1 MTNRERLEKGMENIL
16 QKCSNAK
23 GYTLTDILSIA
34 EDTFV
39 DAGYRNLEE
48 NINILIVRLDSIGD
62 MICTIPF
69 LRNVRTCFPGSHITI
84 VCTSKGAS
92 VIKDCPYCDE
102 VRILDM
108 PVNTNTVASYVKF
121 AISFCRKHLWKRQY
135 SIAFVPRRHTNILAQ
150 YIIAFFSGA
159 IVRVGYS
166 WNNLPV
172 TKPSF
177 TDDVNFLIN
186 KQVSVSYNVNHI
198 VETSLRVLSTLLPYE
213 DDYLETFSTQ
223 EDIFFAA
230 KIMKELPAGKKKV
243 IICHGASAKFQK
255 WPAHKYLTVL
265 KELAKQG
272 YMLISLSDKEEYDKA
287 HFLEENLPYGS
298 FLNLC
303 GATTVS
309 QAQTI
314 VRYADYYLGNDT
326 SILHM
331 AAAAK
336 KPVLGIYR
344 SPSKHDRLYDC
355 LDPAIVF
362 KPWQTKHVIVQ
373 PEHPLECCAN
383 KRLLYGF
390 CWNVN
395 KVCCIDQVT
404 TEEVLAGFEKL
415 TDMRELVIVP
425 TPKGGGLY

>member
-1 MTNRERLEKGMENIL
+1 MTNRERLEKGMEKVL
-16 QKCSNAK
+16 EMCDSDKD
-23 GYTLTDILSIA
+23 YTLTDTLSVA
-34 EDTFV
+34 ENIFKE
-39 DAGYRNLEE
+39 AGYRTLEE
-48 NINILIVRLDSIGD
+48 DTNNILIVRLDSIGD

-69 LRNVRTCFPGSHITI
+69 LRNVRTSFPDYHITV
-84 VCTSKGAS
+84 VCTNKAIP
-92 VIKDCPYCDE
+92 VIKNCLYYDRTIAFDYKT
-102 VRILDM
+102 L
-108 PVNTNTVASYVKF
+108 TGTVASYIKLSVN
-121 AISFCRKHLWKRQY
+121 FCRQKLWDRKY
-135 SIAFVPRRHTNILAQ
+135 DIAFVPRRHTDILTQ

-166 WNNLPV
+166 WNNLPA

-186 KQVSVSYNVNHI
+186 KQVSVSYNVNHT

-243 IICHGASAKFQK
+243 IICHGASAKFQR

-272 YMLISLSDKEEYDKA
+272 YMFVSLSGKEEYDKA

-383 KRLLYGF
+383 KKLWYGF

-404 TEEVLAGFEKL
+404 TEEVLASFEKL
-415 TDMRELVIVP
+415 TEIV
-425 TPKGGGLY
+425 